1 MRGIRVTKESRKID
15 VVLVA
20 ARYTA
25 KGDRVKVAKG
35 YVLRGAIW
43 GDLKLLPR
51 KDIVERLKSG
61 ERVVVGEH
69 AEIPGSFHTVAKV
82 RLAEGNGDEKLVADG
97 VDGLGDELGV
107 PLY

>member
-35 YVLRGAIW
+35 YVRRGAIW
-43 GDLKLLPR
+43 GDLKLLKEMGAKNSSQMAWMGWAMSLDCLYIR
-51 KDIVERLKSG
+51 RISG
-61 ERVVVGEH
+61 CLW
-69 AEIPGSFHTVAKV
+69 
-82 RLAEGNGDEKLVADG
+82 LA
-97 VDGLGDELGV
+97 
-107 PLY
+107 